1 MAARGQT
8 LPYKS
13 SRARERSRAESGNR
27 SPSCVLTLSA
37 DTGHNPGRGARH
49 AHHPSDMPNM
59 LSGSIPDSG
68 DAASALSSGTLT
80 AAKGVPGHNRARPT
94 GSPAGRTTLVS
105 TACVLS
111 GAKQMSTEPDIR
123 SWPASQ
129 RLEHYQELA
138 NNLRRMAEAEKV
150 PELRAQLLALA
161 RQYQELVTGL
171 RTKRRLVGGAQKAN
185 VE

>member
-1 MAARGQT
+1 MRRQPCG
-8 LPYKS
+8 
-13 SRARERSRAESGNR
+13 
-27 SPSCVLTLSA
+27 
-37 DTGHNPGRGARH
+37 
-49 AHHPSDMPNM
+49 
-59 LSGSIPDSG
+59 
-68 DAASALSSGTLT
+68 SGTLT
-80 AAKGVPGHNRARPT
+80 AAKGLPGHNRA
-94 GSPAGRTTLVS
+94 PAGGL
-105 TACVLS
+105 ACRQDNPGLHRLCIERRE
-111 GAKQMSTEPDIR
+111 KMSTEPDIR

-171 RTKRRLVGGAQKAN
+171 RTKRRLAGGAQKAN

>member
-1 MAARGQT
+1 
-8 LPYKS
+8 LP
-13 SRARERSRAESGNR
+13 
-27 SPSCVLTLSA
+27 A
-37 DTGHNPGRGARH
+37 D
-49 AHHPSDMPNM
+49 
-59 LSGSIPDSG
+59 
-68 DAASALSSGTLT
+68 
-80 AAKGVPGHNRARPT
+80 
-94 GSPAGRTTLVS
+94 RTSLVS

-111 GAKQMSTEPDIR
+111 GAEQMSTEPDIR

-129 RLEHYQELA
+129 RSEHYQELA